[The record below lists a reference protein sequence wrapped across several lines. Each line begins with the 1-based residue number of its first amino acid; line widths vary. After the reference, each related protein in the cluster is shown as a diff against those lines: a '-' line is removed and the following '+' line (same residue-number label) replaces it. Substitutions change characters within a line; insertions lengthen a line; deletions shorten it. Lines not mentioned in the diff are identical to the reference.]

1 MKATKLI
8 DVAHSSIRS
17 RIFTCT
23 PIITRLFDWLIICIY
38 CGQFIKFRNTRTIS
52 VDYNTKIET
61 KSTIIFFYCMNDN
74 GAMMTKNSILFLLL
88 HVSYA
93 AFHQI
98 QWVYV
103 QLTRYWT
110 RHWARLQ
117 YLQFDH
123 LKSVTKCI
131 SVDEY
136 PIFGFL
142 CMYRMDL
149 KWILFVFIQNYSSLT
164 I

>member
-52 VDYNTKIET
+52 VDYNTKIEN
-61 KSTIIFFYCMNDN
+61 KSTIIFFIAWTKMARWWQKIQFYFCYYMRMKRSASSTPMN
-74 GAMMTKNSILFLLL
+74 ICP
-88 HVSYA
+88 
-93 AFHQI
+93 
-98 QWVYV
+98 
-103 QLTRYWT
+103 LTRYG
-110 RHWARLQ
+110 ARLQ

-149 KWILFVFIQNYSSLT
+149 KWMLFVFIQNYSSLT